1 MEMAEQAMYQVCGYG
16 MEMAEQTTYLVLRN
30 GMEMAEQA
38 TSSVG
43 IWYGNGWTH
52 VPSVG
57 ICYENSWTGL
67 RVLLL
72 YTK

>member
-43 IWYGNGWTH
+43 IWYGNG
-52 VPSVG
+52 
-57 ICYENSWTGL
+57 
-67 RVLLL
+67 
-72 YTK
+72 